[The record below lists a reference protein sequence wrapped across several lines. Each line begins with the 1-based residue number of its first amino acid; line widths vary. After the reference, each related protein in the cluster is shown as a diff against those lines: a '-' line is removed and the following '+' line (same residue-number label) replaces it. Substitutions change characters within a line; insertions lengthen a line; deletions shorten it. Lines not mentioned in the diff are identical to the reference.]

1 MNINS
6 VRLIAGVLSGVVTSA
21 PAFAQAFA
29 SLSKASRFVQTGPN
43 TVVPDTSGQGAF
55 QFGVFVDSN
64 SAALAPSFTPPNGT
78 ARPLAFD
85 AGDGEWGFEQSF
97 TSQAALT

>member
-1 MNINS
+1 MNITTF
-6 VRLIAGVLSGVVTSA
+6 RLLAAVLSAVVTAA
-21 PAFAQAFA
+21 PAFAQDFA
-29 SLSKASRFVQTGPN
+29 ILSKASRFVQTGPA

-55 QFGVFVDSN
+55 QFGVFVESN

-85 AGDGEWGFEQSF
+85 AGVFF
-97 TSQAALT
+97 VRVFMR